1 MTAKLTAKRCRC
13 CGWICIEVVMPLE
26 CPICRAAGCTKGR
39 LEVIEGQTEIK
50 AYLMWDY
57 IEEQE
62 PKGLMR
68 LANAYDV

>member
-26 CPICRAAGCTKGR
+26 CPICRAAGCNKGR
-39 LEVIEGQTEIK
+39 LETIDGQGEIK

-57 IEEQE
+57 IEEKV
-62 PKGLMR
+62 PKSVIELVDIY
-68 LANAYDV
+68 AV